1 MRRCCSN
8 RNDNPHVSIRVVTA
22 EKFTSYQHFIVLSLP
37 LLTTIICL
45 LLLLELAITH
55 SHLIPKLSVF
65 LTCSLTWF
73 SEILINAGL
82 KMSKSFAP
90 HAASLVPLD
99 NTFVTFAWDTAA
111 CDFTVL
117 TGTFSLSASQWACDE
132 SDTEPSLMEWIGH
145 QNTPS
150 LSCLMTCQ
158 QTVPVTSSTSSPL
171 LTGWRHQWFVI
182 MVLQATQQVLLN
194 TSGISSKRVHQFL
207 SPTELWTNSKKNSS
221 NNPNLRKNT
230 FNISHESR
238 RTSAYRL

>member
-82 KMSKSFAP
+82 KMSKSLP
-90 HAASLVPLD
+90 HTQPHWFPLITPCNLCMRYSCLWFYRFNWNILFVCITMSLWWIRHRTITYGMNRASKY
-99 NTFVTFAWDTAA
+99 T
-111 CDFTVL
+111 FTVMPDDL
-117 TGTFSLSASQWACDE
+117 PADSPGNLK
-132 SDTEPSLMEWIGH
+132 H
-145 QNTPS
+145 Q
-150 LSCLMTCQ
+150 
-158 QTVPVTSSTSSPL
+158 
-171 LTGWRHQWFVI
+171 
-182 MVLQATQQVLLN
+182 
-194 TSGISSKRVHQFL
+194 
-207 SPTELWTNSKKNSS
+207 
-221 NNPNLRKNT
+221 
-230 FNISHESR
+230 
-238 RTSAYRL
+238 